1 MADRSLPLLLLLLTL
16 EAALPTNDIPCSLPS
31 FRIHDVS
38 CGARAAR
45 QIPTCSEGRACP
57 AGRGAA
63 ALRWEVQGEIH
74 QYLEA
79 PAHTHQLHLRGG
91 GGGQGEQ
98 DPGAGSGEGGAAPG
112 PIIDEE
118 EFDPYNPSAYAPAT
132 QGGGDLEEEEGRMVE
147 EQSTEAEPLTPG
159 KAAAAASTR
168 EGTSPGGQF
177 KEWGGGVEHKP
188 AHPSPS
194 PARTP

>member
-16 EAALPTNDIPCSLPS
+16 EAALPTNDFPRSPPS
-31 FRIHDVS
+31 FHRHDAS
-38 CGARAAR
+38 CGAWAAR
-45 QIPTCSEGRACP
+45 QIPTCSEGRACR
-57 AGRGAA
+57 GGAA
-63 ALRWEVQGEIH
+63 ALRWEVQGEN

-79 PAHTHQLHLRGG
+79 PAHTDQLRLRGG
-91 GGGQGEQ
+91 GGGQGVQ

-112 PIIDEE
+112 EEPIIDEE
-118 EFDPYNPSAYAPAT
+118 EFDPYNHSAYAPAA
-132 QGGGDLEEEEGRMVE
+132 QEGEDLEEEEGQMVE

-168 EGTSPGGQF
+168 EETSPGGQF
-177 KEWGGGVEHKP
+177 KAWGGDVEHKP

-194 PARTP
+194 PARTL